1 MATGGNSSV
10 SQAGTSGG
18 LSAEQLRRMEENKRR
33 AQEKLARRVGVQPVR
48 SGPPLTGNSEVG
60 PPPSKRRAIQSNS
73 HDSHN
78 MVRITTHAY
87 IKGTTNGASTHADI
101 EFSSYWSE
109 HQNFQKIMDMAPPP
123 PPPPIT
129 NKSLLVPL
137 LPTCALHSL
146 GTRLHTTHT
155 HTFKCA

>member
-60 PPPSKRRAIQSNS
+60 PPPSKRRAIQSNP

-101 EFSSYWSE
+101 EFS
-109 HQNFQKIMDMAPPP
+109 P

-137 LPTCALHSL
+137 LPTCTLHSL

-155 HTFKCA
+155 HIQI